1 MIEKLLNKITDD
13 FSVFMEE
20 IMGVE
25 NAPFHNELDEKL
37 SNKDIRWLVWQIFRG
52 SGKTQ
57 HGAIGYSLWE
67 MAKNHNIRILIIS
80 STSTIAAAS
89 VKQILNN
96 VEGNEKYKVW
106 ARFVD
111 PKHVGVVPNKRKVK
125 KAEEQWSS
133 EGIIID
139 RDDLMLRDATVQ
151 GIGLF
156 GATISRRADIIILDD
171 IVNQQNSETQ
181 EQRDKIKDWVY
192 TSALPI
198 LVPGGRFIVLGNA
211 WHDDDFMSDC
221 LKNPMFT
228 HRKRLSAILKDPDD
242 MGLWKDWYRILTD
255 QTISPEE
262 AKKRASLFLE
272 EHREEMYRGV
282 SLSWPERFS
291 YEQLYLLERANSYSF
306 SRMYRCDTAIR
317 PNQAIRESW
326 IQKAIE
332 KGRGLVLSK
341 NPPKEYTVSY
351 STGGMDLAIKG
362 DESGD
367 ETSLLYLD
375 CVLNGNDKLRAGD
388 FVIRDIDAGH
398 FSPREQRQKLIEG
411 HKMVMPLATRVES
424 NGYQMAL
431 VRDMQ
436 EENSDIAITA
446 YHTGGE
452 KKDSDVGI
460 NILSVLLENER
471 LAIPFNTEDRH
482 TIEESTKLINEMRK
496 FPDGHT
502 GDRLMSLWFAYSEAR
517 DRMGDR
523 VIVANPN
530 YTAGDKP
537 EMDLRDPETLKREEK
552 KVDLALAQEQE
563 YERQVFNQLMGR

>member
-1 MIEKLLNKITDD
+1 
-13 FSVFMEE
+13 
-20 IMGVE
+20 MGVE

-37 SNKDIRWLVWQIFRG
+37 SNKDIKWLVWQIFRG

-57 HGAIGYSLWE
+57 HGAVGYSLWE
-67 MAKNHNIRILIIS
+67 MAKNHNVRILIIS
-80 STSTIAAAS
+80 STSTIATAS

-96 VEGNEKYKVW
+96 IEGNEKYRAW
-106 ARFVD
+106 TRFVD
-111 PKHVGVVPNKRKVK
+111 PLHVGVIPKKKKTR

-133 EGIIID
+133 EGITID
-139 RDDLMLRDATVQ
+139 REDLMLRDATVQ

-192 TSALPI
+192 TSVLPI

-211 WHDDDFMSDC
+211 WHEDDFMSDC

-228 HRKRLSAILKDPDD
+228 HRKKLSAILKDPVD
-242 MGLWKDWYRILTD
+242 MGKWKEWYRILTN
-255 QTISPEE
+255 TNKEPEIAQQE
-262 AKKRASLFLE
+262 AGLFLQE
-272 EHREEMYRGV
+272 NHDEMYGGV
-282 SLSWPERFS
+282 ELSWPSRFT

-306 SRMYRCDTAIR
+306 SRMYRCDTANR
-317 PNQAIRESW
+317 PNQKIKEEW
-326 IQKAIE
+326 IQKAIA
-332 KGRGLVLSK
+332 KGKHLRLSK
-341 NPPKEYTVSY
+341 NVRVEYSTSY
-351 STGGMDLAIKG
+351 STGGMDLAIREDEAG
-362 DESGD
+362 DES
-367 ETSLLYLD
+367 SLLFLD
-375 CVLNGNDKLRAGD
+375 CVLNGDGKVNAGD

-398 FSPREQRQKLIEG
+398 YSPREQREKIIEG
-411 HKMVMPLATRVES
+411 NKLVQPLAIRVES

-431 VRDMQ
+431 VRDMR
-436 EENSDIAITA
+436 DVDATIPITA

-452 KKDSDVGI
+452 KMDADVGI
-460 NILSVLLENER
+460 NILSVLMENER
-471 LAIPFNTEDRH
+471 LAIPFDLNDAH
-482 TIEESTKLINEMRK
+482 TVEESTKLINDMRK

-530 YTAGDKP
+530 YKENET
-537 EMDLRDPETLKREEK
+537 EVIDLNNPETLRREEK

-563 YERQVFNQLMGR
+563 YEKQVFRNLMR